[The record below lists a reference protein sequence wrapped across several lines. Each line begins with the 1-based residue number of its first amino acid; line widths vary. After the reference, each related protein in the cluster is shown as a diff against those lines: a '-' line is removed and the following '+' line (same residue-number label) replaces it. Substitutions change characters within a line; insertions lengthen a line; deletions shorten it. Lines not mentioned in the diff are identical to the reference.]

1 MLAPIVVLA
10 LLGAAAV
17 LSLASIKRIPEGQAY
32 TLRRVDGHLR
42 TIGAGTHLILPLLER
57 VAHKIRLVGNV
68 VEVGEVAVPGQG
80 AVHGKIYYQ
89 VLDAARA
96 DAIIDEVG
104 PRLRERLP
112 ELVAA
117 APAQD
122 PAARNMHLKAE
133 LNRGLRER
141 GLLVTRVQLA

>member
-1 MLAPIVVLA
+1 MFAPIVILA
-10 LLGAAAV
+10 LLSTTALLFV
-17 LSLASIKRIPEGQAY
+17 ASIKRIPEGQAY

-42 TIGAGTHLILPLLER
+42 TIGAGTHLILPLVER
-57 VAHKIRLVGNV
+57 VVHKIRLFGNV

-80 AVHGKIYYQ
+80 ALHGKIYYQ
-89 VLDAARA
+89 VLDAERA

-104 PRLRERLP
+104 SRLRERLP

-122 PAARNMHLKAE
+122 TVTRNQHLKAE
-133 LNRGLRER
+133 LNRSLRER